1 MTSWLTCVSVAQVKR
16 GPRYSHFSV
25 TDASPKS
32 WPADGRR
39 GPPHPTPR
47 LGQFRLKVQANYFSV
62 SISSKTNENQQ
73 KISRFTFFMK
83 KSNWS
88 DWIYKVFKV
97 IDELISV
104 ELFHPSLRVSST
116 RSAATGRDSQS
127 TPKRR
132 PASRMQMSRP
142 RWPFWR
148 NSHSGGASCFRMT
161 TNSPLPIPAVWSNL
175 PTKKKNTTI
184 PLNFIQLHLF
194 GFNSIQSDL
203 IRFIFI
209 IFFWFNLI

>member
-1 MTSWLTCVSVAQVKR
+1 
-16 GPRYSHFSV
+16 
-25 TDASPKS
+25 
-32 WPADGRR
+32 
-39 GPPHPTPR
+39 
-47 LGQFRLKVQANYFSV
+47 
-62 SISSKTNENQQ
+62 
-73 KISRFTFFMK
+73 MK

-184 PLNFIQLHLF
+184 PLNFIQLNLF
-194 GFNSIQSDL
+194 GFNSIYFYYFFSDLIQLNLIYFYL
-203 IRFIFI
+203 IRFIFFWFI
-209 IFFWFNLI
+209 FIFFWFIFIFFWFNSIYFYLIRFNVIWMTLIESESVGQDLDQVGVNCIKSNWNQGGPEHGTSIWYQ

>member
-1 MTSWLTCVSVAQVKR
+1 
-16 GPRYSHFSV
+16 
-25 TDASPKS
+25 
-32 WPADGRR
+32 
-39 GPPHPTPR
+39 
-47 LGQFRLKVQANYFSV
+47 
-62 SISSKTNENQQ
+62 
-73 KISRFTFFMK
+73 MK

-97 IDELISV
+97 IDESISV
-104 ELFHPSLRVSST
+104 ELFHSSLRVSST

-175 PTKKKNTTI
+175 PTKKK
-184 PLNFIQLHLF
+184 IQQFHWIS
-194 GFNSIQSDL
+194 FNSIYLDL

-209 IFFWFNLI
+209 IFFWFNSILFDLLYLIQFIFIFFLIFFYFFLISFNFIWFISI

>member
-1 MTSWLTCVSVAQVKR
+1 
-16 GPRYSHFSV
+16 
-25 TDASPKS
+25 
-32 WPADGRR
+32 
-39 GPPHPTPR
+39 
-47 LGQFRLKVQANYFSV
+47 
-62 SISSKTNENQQ
+62 
-73 KISRFTFFMK
+73 MK

-127 TPKRR
+127 TPKPR

-175 PTKKKNTTI
+175 PTKKK
-184 PLNFIQLHLF
+184 IQQF
-194 GFNSIQSDL
+194 YWISFNSIYLDL

-209 IFFWFNLI
+209 IFFWFNSILFDLFLFNLIYFYLIRFIFFLI

>member
-1 MTSWLTCVSVAQVKR
+1 MTSQLACVSVAQVKR

-25 TDASPKS
+25 TDSCPKS

-62 SISSKTNENQQ
+62 SISMKSSKPAKPM
-73 KISRFTFFMK
+73 KINRKYQDLHFSWK
-83 KSNWS
+83 KVTEAIR
-88 DWIYKVFKV
+88 IYKVFKV

-104 ELFHPSLRVSST
+104 ELFHSSLRVSST

-175 PTKKKNTTI
+175 PTKKKMQQFHWI
-184 PLNFIQLHLF
+184 S
-194 GFNSIQSDL
+194 FNSIYLDL

-209 IFFWFNLI
+209 IFFLI

>member
-1 MTSWLTCVSVAQVKR
+1 MAVEARHIRRRDSVNFGWKYR
-16 GPRYSHFSV
+16 PII
-25 TDASPKS
+25 
-32 WPADGRR
+32 
-39 GPPHPTPR
+39 
-47 LGQFRLKVQANYFSV
+47 SV
-62 SISSKTNENQQ
+62 SRLAWNHRNQQ
-73 KISRFTFFMK
+73 NQWKSTENIKIYIFHE

-104 ELFHPSLRVSST
+104 ELFHSSLRVSST